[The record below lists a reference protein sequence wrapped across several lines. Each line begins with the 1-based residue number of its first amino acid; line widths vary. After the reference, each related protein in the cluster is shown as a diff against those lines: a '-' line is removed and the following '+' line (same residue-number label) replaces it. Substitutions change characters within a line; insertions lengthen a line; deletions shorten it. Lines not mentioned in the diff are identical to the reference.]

1 MAKPTS
7 CSAAAHCTAVCRTQ
21 EVSAAKPGGQLC
33 AHRAVLALHAGAV
46 EAQRGHAVDDALDAQ
61 HTLIATLARLRLRK
75 VPGLQSDGFH
85 LSHRDQDLLRGEEL
99 GAVLGRA
106 EETSVC
112 GVQGYGVTAGWC

>member
-1 MAKPTS
+1 
-7 CSAAAHCTAVCRTQ
+7 VCRTQ

-61 HTLIATLARLRLRK
+61 HTFIATLARLRLWK
-75 VPGLQSDGFH
+75 IPGLQSDGFH

-99 GAVLGRA
+99 GAILEVA

-112 GVQGYGVTAGWC
+112 GVQGYRGAPGRC